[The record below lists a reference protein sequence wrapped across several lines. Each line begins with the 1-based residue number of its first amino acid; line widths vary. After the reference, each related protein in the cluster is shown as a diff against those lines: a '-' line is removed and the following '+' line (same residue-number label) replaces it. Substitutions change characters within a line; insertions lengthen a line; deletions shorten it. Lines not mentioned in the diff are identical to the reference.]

1 MRTEYGR
8 LTVSLDRLGLANE
21 VEEAIAQRCRDY
33 YWQSSAPGEP
43 GHFANAARSD
53 QGDQARVSECRFHF
67 G

>member
-33 YWQSSAPGEP
+33 YWQSSAAWTTGT
-43 GHFANAARSD
+43 F
-53 QGDQARVSECRFHF
+53 
-67 G
+67 